1 MVFDARRSG
10 LAVLA
15 LGLGVAGLIASAPA
29 GNAAAPSSKVYV
41 IQGVPQESYDITVDG
56 EEVGSDVGAKGIV
69 GPLDLTVGSH
79 QIEFTGADGAIGQS
93 FDVTKASVD
102 VVLHWPA
109 DEADQ
114 PQVTVFD
121 NDMSP
126 IAAGKGRLIVAH
138 TAVVPP
144 ADIVADGKVLFSNIA
159 NGEFVTADVP
169 SDTYRVSVV
178 PTGETADPLLGPL
191 DLKVKAGSLTRVFA
205 IGEPKNGSM
214 DAVVQVLPLG
224 SAGSPAPGSV
234 DAGDAGLVATNP
246 VAADHSGW
254 LVLVA
259 GLGGGS
265 ALGLAAVTRR
275 RRHARA

>member
-15 LGLGVAGLIASAPA
+15 LALGAAGLIGSAPA
-29 GNAAAPSSKVYV
+29 GAAAASSSRVYV
-41 IQGVPQESYDITVDG
+41 IQGVPKQQYDISVDG

-69 GPLDLTVGSH
+69 GPLELTAGRH

-93 FDVTKASVD
+93 FDVSKASVD

-109 DEADQ
+109 DEANQ

-126 IAAGKGRLIVAH
+126 VAAGKGRLIVAH

-144 ADIVADGKVLFSNIA
+144 ADIVANGKVLFSNIA

-169 SDTYRVSVV
+169 GDTYEVSVV
-178 PTGETADPLLGPL
+178 PTGQTTDPLLGPL
-191 DLKVKAGSLTRVFA
+191 DLKVEAGSLTRVFA
-205 IGEPKNGSM
+205 IGEPRNGSM

-234 DAGDAGLVATNP
+234 DAGEAGLVATNRATP
-246 VAADHSGW
+246 DHSAW

-265 ALGLAAVTRR
+265 VLGLAAVTRR
-275 RRHARA
+275 RRHVRA